1 MEKVKLSDEEIKK
14 LIESMPFALEA
25 SNQGGQTIK
34 LGGTTEQQIKYYI
47 LKFGMMPTDLYIA
60 KSGNVEF
67 KKSGRFRL
75 ANQVGWVE
83 SRMEIVATDNKN
95 FAMIKARVRVK
106 DSEDWKEDISSCQGG
121 DNGKQ
126 SWRFSD
132 VIATASTRA
141 LTRALQQI
149 APVPTGQGDLDE
161 TDADLISHKMI
172 QDKLAADIEKAAKKT
187 EAKTKAPADYKKK
200 SSAPAKPEPMEDIII
215 PPELDKED

>member
-47 LKFGMMPTDLYIA
+47 LKFNMMPTDLYIS
-60 KSGNVEF
+60 KNGNVEF

-75 ANQVGWVE
+75 ANQAGWVE
-83 SRMEIVATDNKN
+83 SRVEIITTDNKS
-95 FAMIKARVRVK
+95 FAMVKCKVRVEN
-106 DSEDWKEDISSCQGG
+106 SENWKEDISSCTGG
-121 DNGKQ
+121 DNGRQ

-132 VIATASTRA
+132 VLTTAATRA

-149 APVPTGQGDLDE
+149 APVPTGQGDIDE
-161 TDADLISHKMI
+161 TEVDLISHKMV
-172 QDKLAADIEKAAKKT
+172 QDKLSEELEKSAKKT

-200 SSAPAKPEPMEDIII
+200 PEPIALQGED
-215 PPELDKED
+215 LDFSNPFEKEPD